1 MPVRVDDPRPPY
13 LQLAAELRDA
23 IKAGDYEPGDRLPS
37 TRRLAEANGISPM
50 TVQHALRVLK
60 DEGLV
65 VSHQGRGAFVQQP
78 PEEVAGEDTP
88 STPKTLDEALK
99 MLAEVNAR
107 LDELEARVPQPEH
120 VAGPEPGPDQ
130 THGVDL

>member
-13 LQLAAELRDA
+13 VQLAAELRDA

-65 VSHQGRGAFVQQP
+65 VSHQGRGAFVQEP
-78 PEEVAGEDTP
+78 TEEAAGEDTT
-88 STPKTLDEALK
+88 STPRTLDEALK

-107 LDELEARVPQPEH
+107 LDQLEARVAQPEH
-120 VAGPEPGPDQ
+120 RPGPDPAPEE
-130 THGVDL
+130 THGIDL

>member
-65 VSHQGRGAFVQQP
+65 VSHQGRGAFVQHP
-78 PEEVAGEDTP
+78 SEEAAGEDTT

-107 LDELEARVPQPEH
+107 LDELEARVPQPGH
-120 VAGPEPGPDQ
+120 DPGPDPTLDQ
-130 THGVDL
+130 IDGIDL